1 MRKKIYNLKLVR
13 DRIPEIIIENGGKCE
28 TQTLSKSEFEEKLY
42 DKLNEEV
49 VEFIGKPSA
58 EEIADILEVI
68 ETLAKIHKISLDEIK
83 TAKVKKKNERGGFG
97 KRLFLKW
104 SEEK

>member
-1 MRKKIYNLKLVR
+1 MKKIKYNKLVR
-13 DRIPEIIIENGGKCE
+13 DCIPEIIIENGGKCK
-28 TQTLSKSEFEEKLY
+28 TQTLSKNEFEEKLY

-49 VEFIGKPSA
+49 IEFIGKPCA

-83 TAKVKKKNERGGFG
+83 IAKAKKKTERGGFN
-97 KRLFLKW
+97 KRLFLEW
-104 SEEK
+104 AEEK